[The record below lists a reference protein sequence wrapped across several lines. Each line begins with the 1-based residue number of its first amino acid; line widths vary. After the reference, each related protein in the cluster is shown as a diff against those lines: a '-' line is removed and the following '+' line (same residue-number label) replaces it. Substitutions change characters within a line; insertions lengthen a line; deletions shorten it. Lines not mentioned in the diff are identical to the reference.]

1 MKKIDMTKTLA
12 LLLTVFSPFSVLW
25 AQNHFRLSLSDCR
38 EMALQ
43 HSEELQQADNKL
55 LQAAADQHVAKDAY
69 LPRLDASVTG
79 AYIFPDMDMLGMELR
94 MRGTYMAGINLTQ
107 PLYAGGKIKAGK
119 RMARIGADV
128 AYEQK
133 RMTRMKVLS
142 ETDKAYWTLMAINNK
157 VQLLVAYKN
166 QMDSLYQQVMTA
178 VQAGFSTDDALLRIE
193 AERSK
198 ILYQL
203 QKARGGANLCRLSL
217 CRILGKDPETQI
229 DLRDTL
235 DCVVAPVDSAV
246 GVEGRPE
253 LRLLNHQ
260 VDLAGEQVRMS
271 KADILPTVGLMA
283 GYTYY
288 GNIKLKGSVETA
300 QGIMPYTEEFR
311 DGLGAVMLSVKVP
324 LFQWGAG
331 LQKIKKARLEVENAR
346 LEADKNRRLLELDV
360 QQALQQLKDGY
371 QLVLSAEAALKHAEE
386 NLRVTANRYKVS
398 MAVLSDL
405 LDAQTRKQQAESDLI
420 EAKAQYKI
428 NETNYKY
435 SIGCL

>member
-1 MKKIDMTKTLA
+1 M
-12 LLLTVFSPFSVLW
+12 
-25 AQNHFRLSLSDCR
+25 
-38 EMALQ
+38 
-43 HSEELQQADNKL
+43 
-55 LQAAADQHVAKDAY
+55 
-69 LPRLDASVTG
+69 
-79 AYIFPDMDMLGMELR
+79 
-94 MRGTYMAGINLTQ
+94 
-107 PLYAGGKIKAGK
+107 AGK
-119 RMARIGADV
+119 RMAKIGADV

-229 DLRDTL
+229 ELRDTL
-235 DCVVAPVDSAV
+235 DCVVAPVDSTV

-386 NLRVTANRYKVS
+386 NLRVTVNRYKVS

>member
-1 MKKIDMTKTLA
+1 M
-12 LLLTVFSPFSVLW
+12 
-25 AQNHFRLSLSDCR
+25 
-38 EMALQ
+38 
-43 HSEELQQADNKL
+43 
-55 LQAAADQHVAKDAY
+55 
-69 LPRLDASVTG
+69 
-79 AYIFPDMDMLGMELR
+79 
-94 MRGTYMAGINLTQ
+94 
-107 PLYAGGKIKAGK
+107 AGK

-133 RMTRMKVLS
+133 RMTRMKVLA
-142 ETDKAYWTLMAINNK
+142 ETDKAYWTLMAINSK
-157 VQLLVAYKN
+157 VQLLMAYKN

-203 QKARGGANLCRLSL
+203 QKVRGGANLCRLSL
-217 CRILGKDPETQI
+217 CRILGKDSETQI
-229 DLRDTL
+229 ELMDTL

-346 LEADKNRRLLELDV
+346 LEADENRRLLELDV
-360 QQALQQLKDGY
+360 RQALQQLKDGY
-371 QLVLSAEAALKHAEE
+371 QLVLSAETALKHAEE
-386 NLRVTANRYKVS
+386 NLRVTTNRYEAS

-428 NETNYKY
+428 DETNYKY